1 MSRTKKTMIPSER
14 SPEDNIPKSIH
25 ERQIPSTVVYVYD
38 LSINLVRNN
47 VPPHVL
53 RHSCWNNGA
62 RGGKKQ
68 TNKQTNKQTTTNK
81 QTKVQFKQFVTV
93 RQPFQTEN
101 CVRAFTDTL
110 LDRAPASS
118 LRCWNHAQSPRQNPA
133 LPETLGSDGVCLH
146 SWTRSQSPC

>member
-1 MSRTKKTMIPSER
+1 MCIRDRYSSLSRTKKTMIPSER

-62 RGGKKQ
+62 RGGEKQ
-68 TNKQTNKQTTTNK
+68 TNKQTNNNK
-81 QTKVQFKQFVTV
+81 QTNKSSVQTV
-93 RQPFQTEN
+93 RH
-101 CVRAFTDTL
+101 C
-110 LDRAPASS
+110 PATVPNRELCAGIHRHPPRSS
-118 LRCWNHAQSPRQNPA
+118 SGLEPSMLEPRPESEAESRPPGNPW
-133 LPETLGSDGVCLH
+133 V
-146 SWTRSQSPC
+146 